1 MDNNTADCI
10 MSKKSKRTM
19 NSVDGIILKGFTGIF
34 RSMGKEYNDILR
46 ALEVV
51 DDKNKDISLE
61 ETINKLINDEEELK
75 EKLKTN
81 LERLIKIR
89 DKILKKA
96 YSSTTAVETCSSTI
110 KQFDPSK
117 SIPRNGSIYL
127 SKNPLNCNDGN
138 NKKDPKD
145 NCLVPAKNNQK
156 NILVSMPLSKVI
168 INAKPSN
175 KIIRRSINN
184 LLRPIPSSSIV
195 IEKLNY
201 SNKFN
206 ESLCKIEKNKTTF
219 NDDQKLELCD
229 SRERRKN
236 FKKKVTLRRSISESN
251 LLDEVPIVEN
261 QLLKRHKMK
270 ENSNYWTPLDL
281 GGSTKE
287 ENAFD
292 TSEIKHI
299 LPINTTHTFA
309 QKKGFNIRCCYC
321 PVRKFT
327 LGDKL
332 VCVCCGIEMHITCK
346 KLKRNVPCVVMERRR
361 KIEQTK
367 YPVYLGKIC
376 TTGRPMIPAVLIRLV
391 DRIETS
397 FMLTT
402 PGLYCHVPEKE
413 NDQNTLKAVIEE
425 KFYVMFDEKSVFSV
439 PNALKRLLKNLVEA
453 IVPPSSW
460 PDVCLGVKEGDY
472 RTVYNE
478 LLNFPVTNKDTLAF
492 LIRHLQIVIG
502 MSDRNDMTLQVIVN
516 QFAPLIVGLPKF
528 KREKYGN
535 FNDCT
540 ALIKETFQFLME
552 IHFEFWDLILRT
564 SKDPPFCIFMRKND
578 ILKLNDSI

>member
-1 MDNNTADCI
+1 
-10 MSKKSKRTM
+10 MSKKSKKTM
-19 NSVDGIILKGFTGIF
+19 NSVDGLILKGFTGLF
-34 RSMGKEYNDILR
+34 RNMGKEYGDILKR
-46 ALEVV
+46 LEVM
-51 DDKNKDISLE
+51 DNKNKDESLE
-61 ETINKLINDEEELK
+61 ETIDKLINEEKELK
-75 EKLKTN
+75 ETLQTN
-81 LERLIKIR
+81 LER
-89 DKILKKA
+89 ILKIKDKVLKKT
-96 YSSTTAVETCSSTI
+96 YSSTVSVETHSSTI

-117 SIPRNGSIYL
+117 LISNNRSIYL
-127 SKNPLNCNDGN
+127 SKNDPNYNYNKNDSR
-138 NKKDPKD
+138 D

-156 NILVSMPLSKVI
+156 NVLVSMPLS
-168 INAKPSN
+168 NAIVNVKPSN
-175 KIIRRSINN
+175 KVIRRSIDN
-184 LLRPIPSSSIV
+184 LLRPIPNSCIMV
-195 IEKLNY
+195 EKKIY
-201 SNKFN
+201 PNKFN
-206 ESLCKIEKNKTTF
+206 QSLCKVEKSKTTF
-219 NDDQKLELCD
+219 NDDQKIELCK
-229 SRERRKN
+229 SRERGTS
-236 FKKKVTLRRSISESN
+236 FKKKVNLRRSISESN

-261 QLLKRHKMK
+261 QLLTRHKMK

-287 ENAFD
+287 ECAFN

-299 LPINTTHTFA
+299 LPINTAHTFA

-332 VCVCCGIEMHITCK
+332 VCVCCGIELHINCK
-346 KLKRNVPCVVMERRR
+346 KLNRNIPCVVMERRR

-376 TTGRPMIPAVLIRLV
+376 TTARPMIPAVLIRLI

-402 PGLYCHVPEKE
+402 PGLYCYVPEKE
-413 NDQNTLKAVIEE
+413 NDQNTLKAIVEE
-425 KFYVMFDEKSVFSV
+425 KFYVMFDEKCIFSV
-439 PNALKRLLKNLVEA
+439 PNALKRLLKNLAEA
-453 IVPPSSW
+453 IIPPSSW
-460 PDVCLGVKEGDY
+460 GDVCLGVKKKDF
-472 RTVYNE
+472 RKVYNE

-492 LIRHLQIVIG
+492 LIRHLQIVNG
-502 MSDRNDMTLQVIVN
+502 MSDRNDMTLPIIVN

-535 FNDCT
+535 LKDCT

-564 SKDPPFCIFMRKND
+564 SKDPPFCIFMRKNN
-578 ILKLNDSI
+578 ILNLNDSNNT